1 MGESKNGK
9 PKTAFST
16 ALHPIVAPPG
26 TCGAGKMRRCRTV
39 IRIANAIWRLKSNQT
54 LTNE

>member
-16 ALHPIVAPPG
+16 ALHPIVA
-26 TCGAGKMRRCRTV
+26 AREVLRRED
-39 IRIANAIWRLKSNQT
+39 AT
-54 LTNE
+54 LS